1 MVGPRCRA
9 ASLVLMVGR
18 RCRAARLT
26 RRSALPNQSKWELE
40 LRPSASA
47 AGPPQPHCRL
57 TLNPQLSTINLL
69 MGTLYYGDNL
79 DILRR
84 YLKDGTVDL
93 VYLDPPFNSAQ
104 NYNAFFHEKDGTD
117 AASQIHAFEDTWHW
131 DIETKKAYDAV
142 TEQPGKVSDVMQ
154 AFYTFL
160 GGNDMMAYLTMM
172 SSRLVELRRVLKP
185 TGSLYLHCD
194 PTASHY
200 LKLLCDAIM
209 GKDNFRN
216 EIIWQRTRAHN
227 DKKIRRYG
235 AVHDIILFYS
245 KGEDWLYNVQYTKRD
260 ENAPKTHDLY
270 RHTDGKIYR
279 KDNCRAPGGRG
290 PLYEWNGHR
299 HNWRFSPEERDRLIA
314 EGKIVYSKNGMPRVL
329 REIDPEKGSP
339 LQDYWVDIDPLNSG
353 SAEILGYPTQ
363 KPVALL
369 ERIIQASSNPGDV
382 VLDPFCGCGTT
393 IDAAE
398 KLGREWIGI
407 DVTQLAI
414 SLIKNRLQD
423 TYGPRL
429 KFISG
434 GTSYTS
440 PTSDPDGRAA
450 LPRRQSGAD
459 GRAALP
465 RRQADPQV
473 SPAESIEM
481 GSRTSTVRIIGE
493 PTTPNE
499 AATLAEDDKYQFQW
513 WALGLVGAR
522 PVEQKKGAD
531 HGIDGKILFR
541 DDPRAAKPEQIIIQ
555 VKGGKTG
562 VKDVRDLRG
571 VLDREKAAIGILIS
585 LQPATG
591 PMETEAASAGFYEH
605 KTNRQKYPRLQ
616 LRTVKELME
625 GQGIERPST
634 VAATDETFKK
644 APESKKKQHEQKALE
659 L

>member
-1 MVGPRCRA
+1 
-9 ASLVLMVGR
+9 
-18 RCRAARLT
+18 
-26 RRSALPNQSKWELE
+26 
-40 LRPSASA
+40 
-47 AGPPQPHCRL
+47 
-57 TLNPQLSTINLL
+57 

-79 DILRR
+79 NILRR
-84 YLKDGTVDL
+84 YLKDETVDL

-172 SSRLVELRRVLKP
+172 SSRLVELRRVLKS

-200 LKLLCDAIM
+200 LKLLCDAIF

-216 EIIWQRTRAHN
+216 EISWHRTNAHN
-227 DKKIRRYG
+227 IASNQFSRI
-235 AVHDIILFYS
+235 HDTIFFYS
-245 KGEDWLYNVQYTKRD
+245 KTEDYLWIHQYA
-260 ENAPKTHDLY
+260 E
-270 RHTDGKIYR
+270 
-279 KDNCRAPGGRG
+279 
-290 PLYEWNGHR
+290 
-299 HNWRFSPEERDRLIA
+299 FSPRKSWTR
-314 EGKIVYSKNGMPRVL
+314 YFP
-329 REIDPEKGSP
+329 DPETGRLCTGQDLTMTGNPERNFEWRGTKPPPNRGWGLSLEELEKLWSKELILKKKDGTPRLDGRKVFLDEKKGKPVS
-339 LQDYWVDIDPLNSG
+339 DVWTDVERIGNTS
-353 SAEILGYPTQ
+353 SERLGYPTQ

-423 TYGPRL
+423 TYGRRL
-429 KFISG
+429 KFVSG
-434 GTSYTS
+434 TQEVGQASRLPS
-440 PTSDPDGRAA
+440 ERFSASNQKMLRRLSSARAGETPA
-450 LPRRQSGAD
+450 LPCS
-459 GRAALP
+459 L
-465 RRQADPQV
+465 
-473 SPAESIEM
+473 
-481 GSRTSTVRIIGE
+481 VRIIGE

-541 DDPRAAKPEQIIIQ
+541 DDPKAAKPEQIIIQ

-585 LQPATG
+585 LQPPTG

-625 GQGIERPST
+625 GKGIERPST

-644 APESKKKQHEQKALE
+644 APESKKKQHEQKE
-659 L
+659 LI

>member
-1 MVGPRCRA
+1 
-9 ASLVLMVGR
+9 
-18 RCRAARLT
+18 
-26 RRSALPNQSKWELE
+26 
-40 LRPSASA
+40 
-47 AGPPQPHCRL
+47 
-57 TLNPQLSTINLL
+57 

-93 VYLDPPFNSAQ
+93 VYLDPPFKSDQ

-209 GKDNFRN
+209 GKESFRN
-216 EIIWQRTRAHN
+216 CIIWKRTSAHGN
-227 DKKIRRYG
+227 VGKRFATVQDN
-235 AVHDIILFYS
+235 VLFYS
-245 KGEDWLYNVQYTKRD
+245 KTDEWIWNQQYVPYSQEYIESHYSQVDPENGRRFTTRD
-260 ENAPKTHDLY
+260 LTAAME
-270 RHTDGKIYR
+270 
-279 KDNCRAPGGRG
+279 RASSGQ
-290 PLYEWNGHR
+290 LYEWKGFKPPSSRCWAYTKENMEQFEAKGLLVH
-299 HNWRFSPEERDRLIA
+299 SPR
-314 EGKIVYSKNGMPRVL
+314 GMPRL
-329 REIDPEKGSP
+329 KLYLDEMPGTPCD
-339 LQDYWVDIDPLNSG
+339 DIWTDIPPINSQA
-353 SAEILGYPTQ
+353 SERLGYPTQ

-369 ERIIQASSNPGDV
+369 ERIIQTSSNPGDV

-398 KLGREWIGI
+398 KLGRDWIGI

-423 TYGPRL
+423 TYGSRM
-429 KFISG
+429 KFVSGTAAVASPSPLRSG
-434 GTSYTS
+434 GEGRGEVAQIKS
-440 PTSDPDGRAA
+440 PHPASGHP
-450 LPRRQSGAD
+450 LPAMRGE
-459 GRAALP
+459 GEKTL
-465 RRQADPQV
+465 V
-473 SPAESIEM
+473 
-481 GSRTSTVRIIGE
+481 VRIIGE

-585 LQPATG
+585 LQPPTG

-605 KTNRQKYPRLQ
+605 KTNKQKYPRLQ

-625 GQGIERPST
+625 GKGIERPST

-644 APESKKKQHEQKALE
+644 APESKKKQHEQKSLQ

>member
-1 MVGPRCRA
+1 
-9 ASLVLMVGR
+9 
-18 RCRAARLT
+18 
-26 RRSALPNQSKWELE
+26 
-40 LRPSASA
+40 
-47 AGPPQPHCRL
+47 
-57 TLNPQLSTINLL
+57 

-84 YLKDGTVDL
+84 YLKDETVDL

-172 SSRLVELRRVLKP
+172 SSRLVELRRVLKS

-200 LKLLCDAIM
+200 LKLLCDAIL

-216 EIIWQRTRAHN
+216 EIIWKRANAHN
-227 DKKIRRYG
+227 DPKRYG
-235 AVHDIILFYS
+235 RISDTILYYS
-245 KGEDWLYNVQYTKRD
+245 KSENPIWNAQHTAYREEYYESHFKQD
-260 ENAPKTHDLY
+260 ESGRYFRTVPLDAP
-270 RHTDGKIYR
+270 RHG
-279 KDNCRAPGGRG
+279 AGSPGL
-290 PLYEWNGHR
+290 LYEWKGKMPAASR
-299 HNWRFSPEERDRLIA
+299 TWAVKREKMEDYDKKGLIRYTRTGTPTLLQYA
-314 EGKIVYSKNGMPRVL
+314 DEMLGV
-329 REIDPEKGSP
+329 P
-339 LQDYWVDIDPLNSG
+339 LQNIWTDIPPVNPQA
-353 SAEILGYPTQ
+353 AERLGYPTQ

-369 ERIIQASSNPGDV
+369 ERIILASSNPGGL

-398 KLGREWIGI
+398 KNGRDWIGI

-423 TYGPRL
+423 TYGRRL
-429 KFISG
+429 KFES
-434 GTSYTS
+434 SS
-440 PTSDPDGRAA
+440 
-450 LPRRQSGAD
+450 RREPAPSAKSEIGNRKSEIDQSGLTSAATAVSSPSPPQKEERAGVRRPIVSNSNPLAQILSPL
-459 GRAALP
+459 GRDEGEENISL
-465 RRQADPQV
+465 
-473 SPAESIEM
+473 
-481 GSRTSTVRIIGE
+481 VRIIGE

-541 DDPRAAKPEQIIIQ
+541 DDPKAAKPEQIIIQ

-585 LQPATG
+585 LQPATS

-644 APESKKKQHEQKALE
+644 APESKKKHGEQKALE